1 MLKYVLTTGAIL
13 LLSIAAAMAQMSAGE
28 RAAAMACKP
37 DIARLCGNVAPGQG
51 RVKACMKAHLREL
64 SDPCKDAIFQAWLHD

>member
-1 MLKYVLTTGAIL
+1 MSKYVLTGAIL
-13 LLSIAAAMAQMSAGE
+13 LLSISAAMAQMSAGE
-28 RAAAMACKP
+28 RAAATACKP
-37 DIARLCGNVAPGQG
+37 DIVHLCANVAPGQG